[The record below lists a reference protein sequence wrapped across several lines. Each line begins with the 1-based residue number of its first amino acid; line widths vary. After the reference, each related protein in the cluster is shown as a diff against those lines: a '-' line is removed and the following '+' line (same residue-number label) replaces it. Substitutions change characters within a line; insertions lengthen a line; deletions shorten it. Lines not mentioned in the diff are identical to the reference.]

1 MIDSSQ
7 FVTFT
12 AGTLQS
18 CLWTFAKYTGS
29 SNSSV
34 DINIKVSNSL
44 ILSNLSF
51 IIGYTTY
58 PDSNSSQY
66 LTINSTT
73 TAQYSLTGNA
83 SNLTNV
89 SSLSVSGISISFFVN
104 QTGTVPNGTTILIRL
119 SGIQNPPT

>member
-1 MIDSSQ
+1 
-7 FVTFT
+7 VTFT

-34 DINIKVSNSL
+34 DINIKISNPL
-44 ILSNLSF
+44 LLSNLSF
-51 IIGYTTY
+51 IIGFITY
-58 PDSNSSQY
+58 LDSNSSQY
-66 LTINSTT
+66 LTLGSTT

-89 SSLSVSGISISFFVN
+89 SSLSVSGISISFYVN